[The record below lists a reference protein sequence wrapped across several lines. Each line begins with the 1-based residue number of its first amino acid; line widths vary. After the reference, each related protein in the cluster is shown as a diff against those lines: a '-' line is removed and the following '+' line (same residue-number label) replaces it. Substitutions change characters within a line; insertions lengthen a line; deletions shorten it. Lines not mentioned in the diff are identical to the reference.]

1 MENEIL
7 GYVVCHTC
15 KSPKAIKQGKG
26 KRKAFVHGRCQCG
39 PDTRTGA
46 AMQAE
51 MNAYQSLEEVEAEIE
66 ALTAPKPEV
75 APVVNQ
81 GESKLDQESQSEIQ
95 SKPISTAK
103 CVGAGAVLGLVFGG
117 VFKVF
122 KAVA

>member
-1 MENEIL
+1 MDNEIL

-39 PDTRTGA
+39 PDTRTGV

-51 MNAYQSLEEVEAEIE
+51 MNAYKSLEEVEADIE

-75 APVVNQ
+75 TLVANQ
-81 GESKLDQESQSEIQ
+81 GESNPNQESQSETQ

-103 CVGAGAVLGLVFGG
+103 CVGAGAVLGIVFGG

>member
-51 MNAYQSLEEVEAEIE
+51 MNAYKSLEEVEADIE

-75 APVVNQ
+75 TLVANQ
-81 GESKLDQESQSEIQ
+81 RELNPNQESQSETQ

-122 KAVA
+122 NAVA

>member
-15 KSPKAIKQGKG
+15 KTPKAIKQGKG

-51 MNAYQSLEEVEAEIE
+51 MNAYKSLEEVEAEIE
-66 ALTAPKPEV
+66 VSTAPKPEV
-75 APVVNQ
+75 TPVVNQ
-81 GESKLDQESQSEIQ
+81 GESNPNQEIQ

>member
-15 KSPKAIKQGKG
+15 KTPKAIKQGKG

-51 MNAYQSLEEVEAEIE
+51 MNAYKSLEEVEAEIE
-66 ALTAPKPEV
+66 ALAAPKPEV

-81 GESKLDQESQSEIQ
+81 RESNPNQESQSETQ
-95 SKPISTAK
+95 SKPISTAQ
-103 CVGAGAVLGLVFGG
+103 CVGTGAMIGLVFGG
-117 VFKVF
+117 VFKVL